1 MQKEKQ
7 QENQEDSQMDQ
18 IAEDEDL
25 DGPMPVDA
33 LKDKGIA
40 AADVKKLVDAG
51 FRTVESIAFTPKK
64 TLINIKGLAE
74 SKIDKIIEAAHQLV
88 DMGFSTAKAFFE
100 KRKNMVFLRTGSD
113 AVDLLLKGGVETGSI
128 TELYGEFRTGKTQI
142 CHQLCV
148 TCQLPI
154 KDGGGQGM
162 AMYIDCEGTFR
173 PERLVQIAERYGLD
187 TE

>member
-74 SKIDKIIEAAHQLV
+74 SKIDKIIEAAH
-88 DMGFSTAKAFFE
+88 
-100 KRKNMVFLRTGSD
+100 
-113 AVDLLLKGGVETGSI
+113 
-128 TELYGEFRTGKTQI
+128 
-142 CHQLCV
+142 
-148 TCQLPI
+148 
-154 KDGGGQGM
+154 
-162 AMYIDCEGTFR
+162 
-173 PERLVQIAERYGLD
+173 
-187 TE
+187 